1 MHLQIRAK
9 NFRLHDTDR
18 EEMER
23 RLQFALSR
31 FDGRISQVTVGLA
44 DVNGPRGG
52 ADKQCR
58 LVVRLAPSGK
68 VTIEETHANVSAA
81 VALAAGRAGRAI
93 GRALQRRRNARHH
106 RSSHETFPD
115 NQIEFD
121 SPCAA
126 RG

>member
-9 NFRLHDTDR
+9 NFRLRGTDR

-58 LVVRLAPSGK
+58 LVVRLTPSGK

-81 VALAAGRAGRAI
+81 VALAACRAGRAI

-106 RSSHETFPD
+106 RSSHETVPD